1 MIHDFPK
8 LKRDIHKYFLMRSF
22 ENARLSDPLLARI
35 KHYLQHEGDDGTYE
49 TMDGYKRDKDYQLF
63 EASYQITVDE
73 IVNSDFEVVLKK
85 FYNMGLKAAS
95 KMAKHSFKQIS
106 KIIDETGN
114 SIQAKGSW
122 TKEQFL
128 EVIRKIMIDF
138 DEETGQPLMPTMY
151 IHPSQADSVRAMIK
165 DTENDPEYKLEFDRI
180 IEQKRQEFYAREANR
195 KLVD

>member
-1 MIHDFPK
+1 
-8 LKRDIHKYFLMRSF
+8 
-22 ENARLSDPLLARI
+22 
-35 KHYLQHEGDDGTYE
+35 
-49 TMDGYKRDKDYQLF
+49 
-63 EASYQITVDE
+63 
-73 IVNSDFEVVLKK
+73 
-85 FYNMGLKAAS
+85 MGLKAAS

-128 EVIRKIMIDF
+128 EVIRKIMMDF
-138 DEETGQPLMPTMY
+138 DEETGQLLMPTMY

-180 IEQKRQEFYAREANR
+180 IEQKDRNFMLEKLIENWLTSTNERGYMPAYCQLLVTQGYQLLYISPHGPDEAGKDIIAKNPKGKLECFQLKNGDVGLSEFR
-195 KLVD
+195 KLRVSYPSCLNTQ

>member
-1 MIHDFPK
+1 
-8 LKRDIHKYFLMRSF
+8 MRSF